1 MKKILLLISI
11 CCLAIGAFA
20 ETPAATVSAAAQPAQ
35 QTRAEQKKEFKA
47 RRKQIR
53 RLVKEYHK
61 ASAEEQAAIKE
72 KLTALVSQSV
82 DAGLAYV
89 KARIAAEKANVE
101 HWENKIRE
109 DEANLP
115 ALKAQRVED
124 LLSGA
129 AKKKYKAARKEWK
142 KQMKSLRK

>member
-1 MKKILLLISI
+1 MKKYLLLLSI
-11 CCLAIGAFA
+11 FCLSIGVFA
-20 ETPAATVSAAAQPAQ
+20 STPTETVTATAQSVQ
-35 QTRAEQKKEFKA
+35 QTRAEQKKAFKA

-61 ASAEEQAAIKE
+61 ASVEKQTAIKE
-72 KLTALVSQSV
+72 KLAELVSQSV
-82 DAGLAYV
+82 DEGMAYV
-89 KARIAAEKANVE
+89 KARIADEKANLE
-101 HWENKIRE
+101 QWENKILA

-124 LLSGA
+124 LLSGE
-129 AKKKYKAARKEWK
+129 AKKKYKAAKKEWK